1 MRCSQWNTAVH
12 EASHA
17 VVGHEFR
24 RTVTFA
30 TVVPSGQSLGRTTIP
45 SIFDW
50 EDIDIGDGL
59 NPKLRR
65 KVDKRERQALG
76 ILVAGDVGNH
86 IDRQGVWP
94 LVSHRMPAGIF
105 GQLMGPDHHAA
116 AAALHEKADVTRA
129 LEMAVELPGHGM
141 DEVVHAEERVH
152 RILKARWIWLIMLA
166 TRLCKRGEMQQQEIE
181 AVFR

>member
-1 MRCSQWNTAVH
+1 MQCPHRNTAIH

-17 VVGHEFR
+17 VIGHEFR
-24 RTVTFA
+24 RSVTFA

-50 EDIDIGDGL
+50 LEIDLGDGL
-59 NPKLRR
+59 NPKVRR

-86 IDRQGVWP
+86 IDLQGAWP
-94 LVSHRMPAGIF
+94 LVSQRMPPGIF
-105 GQLMGPDHHAA
+105 DQLMGPDHHAA
-116 AAALHEKADVTRA
+116 AAALQEKADVTRA

-141 DEVVHAEERVH
+141 DEIVRAEEQVR
-152 RILKARWIWLIMLA
+152 RILKR
-166 TRLCKRGEMQQQEIE
+166 R
-181 AVFR
+181 

>member
-1 MRCSQWNTAVH
+1 MRCPQWNTAVH

-45 SIFDW
+45 SIYDW
-50 EDIDIGDGL
+50 QDIDLGDGL

-86 IDRQGVWP
+86 MDRQGAWP
-94 LVSHRMPAGIF
+94 LVSQRMPAGIF
-105 GQLMGPDHHAA
+105 DQLMGPDHQAV
-116 AAALHEKADVTRA
+116 AAALQEKADVTRA
-129 LEMAVELPGHGM
+129 LEMAVELPGQGM
-141 DEVVHAEERVH
+141 DEIIRAEERVR
-152 RILKARWIWLIMLA
+152 RILKRRWLWTITLA
-166 TRLCKRGEMQQQEIE
+166 TRLCKRGEMHTQEIE